1 MNRIKR
7 FKNIFLLHMVLIFS
21 SLLGILSKIAAN
33 EPFLSVKFILYY
45 CIILVGLF
53 IYALVWQQLL
63 KKLPLVTA
71 YANKA
76 VTIIWGIIWGYLFFS
91 EAITANKIIGAG
103 IIIIGVYFVVSADYD
118 LENMGND

>member
-1 MNRIKR
+1 MSRIKK
-7 FKNIFLLHMVLIFS
+7 FKNIFFLHIVLVVF

-33 EPFLSVKFILYY
+33 EPFLSIKFTLHY
-45 CIILVGLF
+45 CIILAGLF

-76 VTIIWGIIWGYLFFS
+76 VTIIWGIIWGYLFFN
-91 EAITANKIIGAG
+91 EPITVNKIIGAG
-103 IIIIGVYFVVSADYD
+103 IIIIGVYLVVSADNN
-118 LENMGND
+118 LENIAND

>member
-1 MNRIKR
+1 MSKIKGL
-7 FKNIFLLHMVLIFS
+7 KNIFLLHIVLVLF

-33 EPFLSVKFILYY
+33 EHFLSVKFILYY

-76 VTIIWGIIWGYLFFS
+76 VTIIWGIIWGHLFFN
-91 EAITANKIIGAG
+91 EEITVNKIIGAG
-103 IIIIGVYFVVSADYD
+103 IIIMGVYLVVSADYN
-118 LENMGND
+118 LEKTAND